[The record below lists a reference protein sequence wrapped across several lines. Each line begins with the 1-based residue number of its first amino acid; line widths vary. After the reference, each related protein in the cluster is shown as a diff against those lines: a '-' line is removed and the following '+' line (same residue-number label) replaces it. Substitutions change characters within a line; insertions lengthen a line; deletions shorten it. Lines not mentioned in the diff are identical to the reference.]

1 MAVWQ
6 IALKGY
12 LDWAG
17 EYQQDEAFPAQLFH
31 VDWKRMV
38 RSACFQTA
46 DSRMVLAGYQK
57 EALIEDGVIDEIIQI
72 ERHIH
77 QGEIDLILL

>member
-1 MAVWQ
+1 
-6 IALKGY
+6 
-12 LDWAG
+12 
-17 EYQQDEAFPAQLFH
+17 
-31 VDWKRMV
+31 MV

-77 QGEIDLILL
+77 QGKIDLILL

>member
-1 MAVWQ
+1 MSHDL
-6 IALKGY
+6 IL
-12 LDWAG
+12 L
-17 EYQQDEAFPAQLFH
+17 QQDEAFPAQLFH

-77 QGEIDLILL
+77 QSEIDLILL